1 MTKWI
6 IFLALR
12 VGIRAYYTACVQSLN
27 FSDLSAVP
35 QYINAASKDNFY
47 KVSFYSLYFNGGII
61 GIISLRKQKREREKR
76 ERTYVI
82 RSTSYSFSDFWKQ
95 SLRKVIW
102 ETKAGN
108 NTRILDF
115 STIAALTS
123 FFLTHRQNA
132 IRSSELKKKK

>member
-1 MTKWI
+1 MTKGI
-6 IFLALR
+6 IFLTLR
-12 VGIRAYYTACVQSLN
+12 VGIRAYYIACVQSLD

-35 QYINAASKDNFY
+35 QNINAASKDNFR

-61 GIISLRKQKREREKR
+61 GIISWRKQKREREKR

-82 RSTSYSFSDFWKQ
+82 RSTSYIFSHCEKQ
-95 SLRKVIW
+95 SFRKVIW

-108 NTRILDF
+108 NTRILGF
-115 STIAALTS
+115 STIVALTS

-132 IRSSELKKKK
+132 IRSSELKRK